1 MISKETRT
9 LVSFLV
15 DRNYQLVQEPVRGRL
30 DFVYGLFLS
39 SKELGRRQLEMD
51 YTKFIV
57 AIEEIQEFSSEA
69 MIFARQISKRDVQVS
84 WNDNYLV
91 EINLRKL
98 ALLKE
103 RLERKTCK
111 KANSQTMQS
120 KKTGERPQ
128 EKNPFEEL
136 LAILKQSQFT
146 SHIGCREVPKL
157 KLVPELDLTHL
168 DALLEK
174 ETARTVLSIEK
185 AMIKTPK
192 KPYFPVCSN
201 PEHNKYL
208 SNFCSS
214 KGDER
219 SIQSNASAV
228 YEDILRRKL
237 QIPHEIF
244 RCVQNKVHYVYII
257 NNNTDLSLG
266 DCSYLDT
273 CHKMSSCR
281 YLHYLS
287 LVPTKPS
294 SLEKQGEKKLETVE
308 HTYTLGECYTE
319 YQRLPLPPQWINCDV
334 RYLNFRHL
342 GKFAAIISDPAWDIH
357 MSLPYG
363 TCKDFE
369 LLSLPMHELQD
380 EGLLLLWVTGRSIE
394 VGRQSLL
401 KWGYA
406 ISDEMIW
413 IKLNQLRRTIVTG
426 RTGHWLNHS
435 KEHLLVGVKG
445 NPPWLNRYI
454 DMDVIV
460 SGTRE
465 TLRKPDELY
474 LIIERLVGVHSRK
487 LEIFG
492 RDHNVRPGWLS
503 KYKKICCHCGIAC
516 IILDTNFFFFFNFLS
531 FLITN

>member
-1 MISKETRT
+1 MVSKETRT

-15 DRNYQLVQEPVRGRL
+15 DRNYQLVQDRIRGRL
-30 DFVYGLFLS
+30 DLIYGLFLS

-51 YTKFIV
+51 YVKFIGAV
-57 AIEEIQEFSSEA
+57 EEIQEFCDKPMTFVRE
-69 MIFARQISKRDVQVS
+69 ISQRDVHGS
-84 WNDNYLV
+84 WNDNFMV

-98 ALLKE
+98 VVLKE
-103 RLERKTCK
+103 RLEGKNCK
-111 KANSQTMQS
+111 KNKTQTNLS
-120 KKTGERPQ
+120 KKPLEKQ
-128 EKNPFEEL
+128 QDKNPFEEL
-136 LAILKQSQFT
+136 LTILKQPQLS
-146 SHIGCREVPKL
+146 SHIGCGKVPKL
-157 KLVPELDLTHL
+157 KLGPELDLTHL
-168 DALLEK
+168 DALLVK
-174 ETARTVLSIEK
+174 ETARTILSIEK
-185 AMIKTPK
+185 AMLKTPR
-192 KPYFPVCSN
+192 KPYFSVCDN
-201 PEHNKYL
+201 TEHNKYL

-214 KGDER
+214 KGEER
-219 SIQSNASAV
+219 NIQFNPRV
-228 YEDILRRKL
+228 GYEDIIRRKL
-237 QIPHEIF
+237 QIPQEIF
-244 RCVQNKVHYVYII
+244 RCVQNKVHYVYIV

-273 CHKMSSCR
+273 CHKMSTCR

-287 LVPTKPS
+287 LVPTKPT
-294 SLEKQGEKKLETVE
+294 SLDKQAERKLQMVE
-308 HTYTLGECYTE
+308 HPYTLGECYTE
-319 YQRLPLPPQWINCDV
+319 YQRQPLPPQWINCDV

-401 KWGYA
+401 NWGYA

-445 NPPWLNRYI
+445 NPPWLNRYV

-503 KYKKICCHCGIAC
+503 KYNINWCRIHGVAC
-516 IILDTNFFFFFNFLS
+516 IIHYILLFFFMHVFNY
-531 FLITN
+531 